1 MTSRARHLESFF
13 FGLVP
18 ATTLAMLRIVFGGLT
33 LVWAATLLDQVDPL
47 LTWLRVDPVADIG
60 WWQFWPS
67 APGSFVVVAVIGL
80 MVASALMTIGM
91 WTKAATWG
99 VFLLVLILQRYNP
112 TVFNGGDFILRSVL
126 LLGLAFSPAGAYL
139 SVDSWRSAGSIVWKA
154 PMMPAWTLRF
164 IQLHISLGYI
174 LTVLHKLR
182 GETWLGGTAMWYA
195 FGLEGLTRFDLPGW
209 VSAPPIGSILG
220 WATLAVELA
229 VGVGVWFRM
238 TRPFVLAA
246 GVLLHV
252 GIAVLFEIG
261 FFTYVMI
268 ASYLAF
274 LPARGDIRRWLPG
287 FRSREQLEQARS
299 LDPNPV

>member
-1 MTSRARHLESFF
+1 
-13 FGLVP
+13 V
-18 ATTLAMLRIVFGGLT
+18 TTLAILRIVVGGLT
-33 LVWAATLLDQVDPL
+33 LVWAATLVAQVDPL

-67 APGSFVVVAVIGL
+67 APTSFVVSAVIGL
-80 MVASALMTIGM
+80 MAASALMTIGM
-91 WTKAATWG
+91 WTKATTWS

-139 SVDSWRSAGSIVWKA
+139 SVDSWRKAGAIDWKA
-154 PMMPAWTLRF
+154 PMVPAWTLRF
-164 IQLHISLGYI
+164 IQLHISLGYV
-174 LTVLHKLR
+174 LTVLLKLR

-195 FGLEGLTRFDLPGW
+195 FGLEGLTRFDLPAW

-220 WATLAVELA
+220 WATLAVELG
-229 VGVGVWFRM
+229 VGVGVWFRRS
-238 TRPFVLAA
+238 RPFVLFA
-246 GVLLHV
+246 GVLLHL
-252 GIAVLFEIG
+252 GIAALFEIG

-274 LPARGDIRRWLPG
+274 LPPRSDIRMWLPG
-287 FRSREQLEQARS
+287 FPSQGELEAGRLS
-299 LDPNPV
+299 VGVDPNPV

>member
-1 MTSRARHLESFF
+1 
-13 FGLVP
+13 
-18 ATTLAMLRIVFGGLT
+18 MLRIVFGGLT

-67 APGSFVVVAVIGL
+67 APGSFVVAAVIGL